1 MNGFQVCLM
10 VPTTILA
17 EQHYETFTKRFSEY
31 DVDVVLL
38 TRNLSTQEKKDVYSK
53 ILNQPNLIVIGTHA
67 LMNNKLDFNNVGLLI
82 IDEEHK
88 I

>member
-17 EQHYETFTKRFSEY
+17 EQHYETFTKRFSGY

-38 TRNLSTQEKKDVYSK
+38 TRNLSTQEKKMF
-53 ILNQPNLIVIGTHA
+53 T
-67 LMNNKLDFNNVGLLI
+67 
-82 IDEEHK
+82 
-88 I
+88 